1 MQFHFNE
8 FALIPKALCPSL
20 MEARKAHFR
29 LHRNETYCTDSF
41 PRAALTRCK
50 SLQKRVTCAGL
61 IAEINNGRLAM
72 LGIMGFIAEAKIPGA
87 VPALQGLIPA
97 YKGEVLRAAQMIIRL
112 LFRENFFFTAFLAC
126 EKSVTLGALLATVS
140 LGGVADFW

>member
-1 MQFHFNE
+1 M
-8 FALIPKALCPSL
+8 
-20 MEARKAHFR
+20 
-29 LHRNETYCTDSF
+29 
-41 PRAALTRCK
+41 
-50 SLQKRVTCAGL
+50 TCAGL

-112 LFRENFFFTAFLAC
+112 FFRENFFFTAFLAC
-126 EKSVTLGALLATVS
+126 KKRYARSVASHRIFGGCCGFLVISVHQRTRKSGIDTRMRKLSVLTGLRRGAS
-140 LGGVADFW
+140 ESPGGILSRMRKLPVPCGQ